1 MKLVKSTALAIAL
14 AMVATSANA
23 QLPGG
28 SQAAFTPAGFSPQG
42 SGGAF
47 TMGFAFTASAG
58 TFVNGLGAYDNNSD
72 GFPAP
77 MTVGLWNGAGTLL
90 LQTTVGSG
98 DLLVNSFR
106 YALLPS
112 YELQAG
118 TTYVVGAF
126 RYAGSGETYATGFG
140 GGTAAPGIT
149 TLDARYN
156 DSGSFAFPNIAVGTN
171 GYFGANAL
179 VGSQVV
185 TQSGVPEPA
194 TWAMMIGGFGL
205 VGGALRRRSIRP
217 AFA

>member
-1 MKLVKSTALAIAL
+1 MRFVTSATLTIACV
-14 AMVATSANA
+14 MVATAANA
-23 QLPGG
+23 QVPAG
-28 SQAAFTPAGFSPQG
+28 SQAAYTPAGFSPQG

-58 TFVNGLGAYDNNSD
+58 TFVNGLGAYDNNGD

-90 LQTTVGSG
+90 LQTTVDSG
-98 DLLVNSFR
+98 ALLVNSFR
-106 YALLPS
+106 YTLLPS

-149 TLDARYN
+149 TLNARYS

-179 VGSQVV
+179 VGGQVV
-185 TQSGVPEPA
+185 TQSSVPEPA
-194 TWAMMIGGFGL
+194 TWAMLIGGFGL
-205 VGGALRRRSIRP
+205 VGGALRRRSIKP